1 MILGLLDT
9 DWKTVRYDSLP
20 EDLKKSFS
28 EDCYRQALEFYEKN
42 SSLCDSLTKAGR
54 KLRTYV
60 PELSEIKSIQL
71 FLGTCWIDG
80 IEDRSNYWIQVD
92 PATVEQFIGL
102 TDKYTKKMIF
112 CLRGWDL

>member
-1 MILGLLDT
+1 MTI
-9 DWKTVRYDSLP
+9 
-20 EDLKKSFS
+20 EDRSGTYRKSA
-28 EDCYRQALEFYEKN
+28 EVVALTEEN
-42 SSLCDSLTKAGR
+42 N
-54 KLRTYV
+54 
-60 PELSEIKSIQL
+60 
-71 FLGTCWIDG
+71 